1 MKKRSEIFKILENL
15 NIEYCVDAPLRDYST
30 FKVGGPASIVV
41 FPDSKDKI
49 ISAVRI
55 CEQFDEK
62 YAVIGNGSNL
72 LFSDNGFDGIII
84 VTGKTNAV
92 SLNGNCIFAECG
104 ASLIGVSVLAKEN
117 SLTGLEFAYGIPGTC
132 GGAVFMNAGAYG
144 GEMSQIVKSVCCYS
158 IADDNEITISNRE
171 CGFGYRD
178 SVFLQNNNLIVL
190 CSEFCLEKGNKQEI
204 SMLMSKNMQSRKDKQ
219 PLEYPSAGSTFKRPP
234 NSFAGKLIDEC
245 GLKGYSCGGAQVSE
259 KHAGFV
265 VNRNNATASDIMRV
279 IEHVQVEVQ
288 KKTGILLECEIKII
302 N

>member
-1 MKKRSEIFKILENL
+1 VPKDVTTIIWNNFL
-15 NIEYCVDAPLRDYST
+15 D
-30 FKVGGPASIVV
+30 GG
-41 FPDSKDKI
+41 
-49 ISAVRI
+49 
-55 CEQFDEK
+55 FDPEADVYK
-62 YAVIGNGSNL
+62 YAYQTRNIGTEYYDPEESFVYPDGN
-72 LFSDNGFDGIII
+72 NGFDGMII
-84 VTGKTNAV
+84 VTGKSNSV

-104 ASLIGVSVLAKEN
+104 ASLTGVSVFAKEN

-158 IADDNEITISNRE
+158 IADNKEIVVSNSE
-171 CGFGYRD
+171 CGFGYRN
-178 SVFLQNNNLIVL
+178 SIFSQNNNLIVL
-190 CSEFCLEKGNKQEI
+190 SSEFCLGKGNKQDI

-234 NSFAGKLIDEC
+234 NSFAGKLIEEC

-265 VNRNNATASDIMRV
+265 INRDHATASDIMRV
-279 IEHVQVEVQ
+279 IEYVQATVQ
-288 KKTGILLECEIKII
+288 KNTGILLECEIKII